1 MSIIIE
7 IELNNNILDILHES
21 LKIADNNNEV
31 FNENSYSDIN
41 YKNSITKKELFKEE
55 NLINFKKAFCG
66 NLSVYSYCDIN
77 GKWIFANKG
86 KITLNLIEKHLRKEI
101 TLGSYYVYKQHD
113 KEYCR
118 YICYDYDLHPLILE
132 DRIIIDNSK
141 KIKSVNKFPIR
152 LYDEKTKK
160 INENIVFNNEKE
172 VLDYYWSN
180 SGIIVYEIIE
190 QENEF
195 IKKEKYRIEA
205 NELDKL
211 KKLTKEIREFLINSC
226 KIPETEIC
234 RELSGRG
241 NHIWIFPKN
250 LTTLKRAY
258 NYSQYL
264 NKKILQS
271 FGIECETFPKQD
283 KLLDKVGIGNFV
295 KLPLSINRKTKTECV
310 ILDNFDYNNI
320 KGFKIDETI
329 SKNEETLLESITI
342 PTTPSKAKKES
353 KLTIGSITSKKEEK
367 LPKIFDVLLECH
379 RDVLSHKIDYA
390 KYYKDINKKYYKDTK
405 GTKEFEYLKEL
416 FWQVWTKLELSH
428 KFLYPYLKKQ
438 SHFNIAKT
446 ETQLKYDYHNYKLPL
461 KTEDNPNGKFIKAS
475 WKKLYPDYVKKQ
487 SKKKKEKKEAYIYDS
502 YKIADSILQTYT
514 IKTLGS
520 KRPDYCLYKNGFYE
534 RGQLT
539 SIETIISNTLREL
552 EIPYS
557 LTKNYELLKLIANET
572 YVNIKEF
579 DKNEMVL
586 NLSNGLLN
594 LKTLELIPHTP
605 KYLSFRRI
613 PITYNP
619 KAKCPKIRKFLKEI
633 FHSKDIKYI
642 LEKVGLSL
650 TPIMIFQDGT
660 FLFGTGNNGKTT
672 FYNLLRSLLE
682 SNNYSGVDLV
692 KLDSFIFSQIENKL
706 ANIVSDIDSSQNI
719 NIQNYK
725 IYVGNELVVYINRKF
740 IEPYQ
745 IPPTAKMWYS
755 CNTSF
760 PQVPLDTDK
769 GFWRKITI
777 IECPFEFDN
786 IESLNILEELIT
798 PEELSG
804 FLNLAIRNLRTLL
817 RRGRFSPRYTDWE
830 FYKDFWLTKNNLF
843 GQFVEETMLIGS
855 QYYADKQETLK
866 SMNTWLVGN
875 GKTPI
880 TDKKLTSM
888 IKGIPKYYHE
898 RLSIDRKQTWLY
910 TGFSIKDDIKKI
922 PDFYLNK
929 RKKLKTK
936 IIDDFQK

>member
-1 MSIIIE
+1 MSITKS
-7 IELNNNILDILHES
+7 ELNNNLLDILDES
-21 LKIADNNNEV
+21 LKIVPFYYSYPEEFNIIPATIYFDNKKNKIIKRPREKWTKDQSERYPRENLKGQKHLCVVCGEISNNLLV
-31 FNENSYSDIN
+31 FDFDKDLSNKLSDN
-41 YKNSITKKELFKEE
+41 QTYKNIIAKHPLLDKNPYVVKTMNGGFHFYFFLESVDVYENLREQEINTKAQKTGLKTDIKGIKEIDLRCEGNIVLTHPSKYKDKKYELWLTKETFRPLKIANKEFLDILKSITTTTTPKTKKETK
-55 NLINFKKAFCG
+55 
-66 NLSVYSYCDIN
+66 LS
-77 GKWIFANKG
+77 
-86 KITLNLIEKHLRKEI
+86 
-101 TLGSYYVYKQHD
+101 
-113 KEYCR
+113 
-118 YICYDYDLHPLILE
+118 
-132 DRIIIDNSK
+132 
-141 KIKSVNKFPIR
+141 
-152 LYDEKTKK
+152 
-160 INENIVFNNEKE
+160 
-172 VLDYYWSN
+172 
-180 SGIIVYEIIE
+180 
-190 QENEF
+190 
-195 IKKEKYRIEA
+195 
-205 NELDKL
+205 
-211 KKLTKEIREFLINSC
+211 
-226 KIPETEIC
+226 
-234 RELSGRG
+234 
-241 NHIWIFPKN
+241 
-250 LTTLKRAY
+250 
-258 NYSQYL
+258 
-264 NKKILQS
+264 
-271 FGIECETFPKQD
+271 
-283 KLLDKVGIGNFV
+283 
-295 KLPLSINRKTKTECV
+295 
-310 ILDNFDYNNI
+310 
-320 KGFKIDETI
+320 
-329 SKNEETLLESITI
+329 
-342 PTTPSKAKKES
+342 
-353 KLTIGSITSKKEEK
+353 IGSIIPIKVDDKKK
-367 LPKIFDVLLECH
+367 LPKVFDSLLQCH
-379 RDVLSHKIDYA
+379 KDVLSHKIDIA
-390 KYYKDINKKYYKDTK
+390 KYCRGKEEGEGGK
-405 GTKEFEYLKEL
+405 GGGDEFEYWKDL
-416 FWQVWTKLELSH
+416 FWQVYTKTGLTHES
-428 KFLYPYLKKQ
+428 LYPYLKKQ
-438 SHFNIAKT
+438 SHFNINKI
-446 ETQLKYDYHNYKLPL
+446 ETQLKYDYHNYKFPL
-461 KTEDNPNGKFIKAS
+461 KTKDNPNGKFIKAS
-475 WKKLYPDYVKKQ
+475 VKKLYPDYPKKQ
-487 SKKKKEKKEAYIYDS
+487 PKKKKVKKDEYVYDS
-502 YKIADSILQTYT
+502 YKIADLILKTYT

-520 KRPDYCLYKNGFYE
+520 KRPDYCLYKNGVYE

-572 YVNIKEF
+572 YINIKEF

-594 LKTLELIPHTP
+594 VETLELMPHTP
-605 KYLSFRRI
+605 EYLSFRRI

-619 KAKCPKIRKFLKEI
+619 KVKCPKIRKFLKEI

-642 LEKVGLSL
+642 LEKIGLSL

-786 IESLNILEELIT
+786 IESLNILEELTT

-817 RRGRFSPRYTDWE
+817 RRGKFSPRYTDWE
-830 FYKDFWLTKNNLF
+830 YYKDFWLTKNNLF

-855 QYYADKQETLK
+855 QYYTDKQETLK
-866 SMNTWLVGN
+866 CMNTWLAGN

-898 RLSIDRKQTWLY
+898 RLSIDGKQTWVY
-910 TGFSIKDDIKKI
+910 TGFSIQDNIKNI
-922 PDFYLNK
+922 PDFYLKK

-936 IIDDFQK
+936 IIDDFKK